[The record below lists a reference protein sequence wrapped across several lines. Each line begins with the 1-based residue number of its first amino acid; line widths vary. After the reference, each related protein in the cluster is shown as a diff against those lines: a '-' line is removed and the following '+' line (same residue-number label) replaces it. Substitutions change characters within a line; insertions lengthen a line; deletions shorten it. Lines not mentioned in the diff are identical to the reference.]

1 MVCEIP
7 QFLSG
12 DTWGEMDRFS
22 ISSLLSRWVSAG
34 PKEEMDEKRNV
45 AGAF

>member
-1 MVCEIP
+1 
-7 QFLSG
+7 
-12 DTWGEMDRFS
+12 MDRFY

-34 PKEEMDEKRNV
+34 PKEEMDEKHNV